1 MRRQTRFGG
10 IVAAGLVA
18 TSLFGCVGTGGDAAQ
33 DFASTAATATAD
45 PDLAPTPTPPPV
57 PTDHASGTWHSAAGT
72 TSGTVDVV
80 IHDDGW
86 LTLELRDFATDAAP
100 TFGGIYAAIIV
111 DTVEDGSTCF
121 GPSLAMASPEIQAA
135 GDQDVGL
142 TPIEHLPPIAPL
154 DSYVTAAIYT
164 VPETVDDREP
174 GCDGYTLEGYAPL
187 TWST

>member
-18 TSLFGCVGTGGDAAQ
+18 TSLVGCVGTGGDAAQ
-33 DFASTAATATAD
+33 DSASTAATATAA
-45 PDLAPTPTPPPV
+45 PDLAPTPTSTPV
-57 PTDHASGTWHSAAGT
+57 PTDHATGTWRSAAGT

-111 DTVEDGSTCF
+111 DSVEEGSTCF

-187 TWST
+187 TWSA